1 LIDGPVNVPLIL
13 VFEFVAGAVVA
24 GAVVAVTVAVGA
36 VVSAAVAPE
45 PLLATGLAL
54 FVAAAVA
61 FVVALALAEDD
72 DEADALDVAPGP
84 VTGPPAMFIALV
96 VPN

>member
-1 LIDGPVNVPLIL
+1 MKVPLVL

-24 GAVVAVTVAVGA
+24 GAVVAVAVAAGS
-36 VVSAAVAPE
+36 VVAAAVAPE
-45 PLLATGLAL
+45 LLLATGLAL
-54 FVAAAVA
+54 FVAVA
-61 FVVALALAEDD
+61 LVVAPVLEEDD

-84 VTGPPAMFIALV
+84 VTGPPAMLIALV